1 MSKNFP
7 LVIAF
12 LIKLKS
18 VDIWSFV
25 LSFFLKPVW
34 GGEGMSLLSISF
46 SMWLYTSEQ
55 ISFPNELN
63 RTIRR

>member
-1 MSKNFP
+1 M
-7 LVIAF
+7 AF

-34 GGEGMSLLSISF
+34 EGEGMSLLSISF
-46 SMWLYTSEQ
+46 SMWLYTSEL